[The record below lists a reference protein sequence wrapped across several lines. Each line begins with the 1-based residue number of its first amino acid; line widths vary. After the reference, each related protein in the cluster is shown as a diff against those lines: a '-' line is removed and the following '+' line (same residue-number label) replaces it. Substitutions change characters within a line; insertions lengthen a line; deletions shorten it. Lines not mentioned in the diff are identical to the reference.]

1 MAIVKDID
9 ITPEQRQLVCSI
21 FATHLPDTEV
31 WAYGSRVHWNA
42 TPSSDLDLVA
52 FCSDKSGL
60 ANCRDAFA
68 ESSLPFR
75 VDLFLWDEIPENFQ
89 DRIKQEYAVL
99 ISKKEVKWNK
109 ITFDDDTI
117 EIIDGDRG
125 TNYPR
130 NTDFSSK
137 GYCLFLNTGNVTKN
151 GFNFSDCMFISEEKD
166 NALRKGKLQRNDI
179 VLTTRG
185 TVGNVAL
192 YDEKVAYSD
201 VRINSGMVI
210 FRFNTSKI
218 LPQYAYYYLTS
229 PFFRG
234 AIEKACSGSAQPQLP
249 IRDIK
254 SLDFLYPSLSEQKRI
269 AGILSTFEDKIELNR
284 QMSKTL
290 EAMAEAL
297 FKSWFVDFE
306 PVRAKIAAIENGKDP
321 ELAAIM
327 SISGKTESQLA
338 EIKTSH
344 PDAYSELAHTASL
357 FPSAMVESEQGKIPE
372 GWQAVQLKDVT
383 TQITAR
389 IGERKCQ
396 VLSAVNSG
404 ELVLSVEHFNKQVFS
419 KETNKYIIVKPN
431 TYAYN
436 PSRIN
441 IGSLGRN
448 KFDFA
453 GCVSPIYV
461 VFSVAEEYISFFDQF
476 FASQTFKNEVLLRAS
491 GSVRQALNYS
501 DFGQIAL
508 QCPPL
513 SIMQAFNE
521 KIDIILQKLSALSA
535 EIQTLSNL
543 RDNHLAEFFSISE
556 ENEL

>member
-99 ISKKEVKWNK
+99 MPKQEVKWK
-109 ITFDDDTI
+109 YIPMRVFCTRVA
-117 EIIDGDRG
+117 DGTHATPKPVNAG
-125 TNYPR
+125 KKLVT
-130 NTDFSSK
+130 SK
-137 GYCLFLNTGNVTKN
+137 NIV
-151 GFNFSDCMFISEEKD
+151 
-166 NALRKGKLQRNDI
+166 KGKLSLEDCYCISQDDFDEINRRSKVDLGD
-179 VLTTRG
+179 VLLSMIG
-185 TVGNVAL
+185 TVGATCVIEIESDFAIKNVAL
-192 YDEKVAYSD
+192 LKNKDLLHGKYLNYYLSTSEGQLLIRERLRGTTQQYIPLED
-201 VRINSGMVI
+201 VRN
-210 FRFNTSKI
+210 
-218 LPQYAYYYLTS
+218 
-229 PFFRG
+229 
-234 AIEKACSGSAQPQLP
+234 LP
-249 IRDIK
+249 IKVPCNPDKMKEIVNV
-254 SLDFLYPSLSEQKRI
+254 LS
-269 AGILSTFEDKIELNR
+269 AFDDKIELNR
-284 QMSKTL
+284 KMSKML

-306 PVRAKIAAIENGKDP
+306 PVRAKIAAIGNGKDP
-321 ELAAIM
+321 ELAAMM
-327 SISGKTESQLA
+327 SISGKTEVQLA
-338 EIKTSH
+338 EMKTFY

-357 FPSAMVESEQGKIPE
+357 FPSVMVESEQGKIPE

-419 KETNKYIIVKPN
+419 KETNKYILVKPN

>member
-269 AGILSTFEDKIELNR
+269 AGILSTFDDKIELNR
-284 QMSKTL
+284 KMSKTL
-290 EAMAEAL
+290 EAMVEAL

-306 PVRAKIAAIENGKDP
+306 PVRAKIAAIGNGKDP
-321 ELAAIM
+321 ELAAMM
-327 SISGKTESQLA
+327 SISGKTEVQLA
-338 EIKTSH
+338 EMKTFY

-357 FPSAMVESEQGKIPE
+357 FPSTMVENEDFYEIPE
-372 GWQAVQLKDVT
+372 DWDIYNFSDILQESKEKCGDLDVPEFSVT
-383 TQITAR
+383 DNGIVPR
-389 IGERKCQ
+389 NEKFKKN
-396 VLSAVNSG
+396 LSASKNKNKLLCKNQ
-404 ELVLSVEHFNKQVFS
+404 LVFGMSREILNWGIMADEVGGVSSVYNVFNVSSDIDPEYLRMFITNQLIYFKDLIKPAAREGQSIDRKVLMQKKIYIPSKKLLEYWLKLHSTMNNRMKRLMEQQQTHLKQQ
-419 KETNKYIIVKPN
+419 EN
-431 TYAYN
+431 
-436 PSRIN
+436 
-441 IGSLGRN
+441 
-448 KFDFA
+448 
-453 GCVSPIYV
+453 
-461 VFSVAEEYISFFDQF
+461 
-476 FASQTFKNEVLLRAS
+476 
-491 GSVRQALNYS
+491 
-501 DFGQIAL
+501 
-508 QCPPL
+508 
-513 SIMQAFNE
+513 
-521 KIDIILQKLSALSA
+521 ILQNMFINQRGL
-535 EIQTLSNL
+535 E
-543 RDNHLAEFFSISE
+543 
-556 ENEL
+556 

>member
-9 ITPEQRQLVCSI
+9 ITPGQRQLVCSI

-52 FCSDKSGL
+52 FSSDKSEL

-99 ISKKEVKWNK
+99 MPKQEVKWK
-109 ITFDDDTI
+109 YIPMRVFCTRVA
-117 EIIDGDRG
+117 DGTHATPKPVNAG
-125 TNYPR
+125 KKLVT
-130 NTDFSSK
+130 SK
-137 GYCLFLNTGNVTKN
+137 NIV
-151 GFNFSDCMFISEEKD
+151 
-166 NALRKGKLQRNDI
+166 KGKLSLEDCYCISQDDFDEINRRSKVDLGD
-179 VLTTRG
+179 VLLSMIG
-185 TVGNVAL
+185 TVGATCVIEIEPDFAIKNVAL
-192 YDEKVAYSD
+192 LKNKDLLHGKYLNYYLSTSEGQLLIRERLRGTTQQYIPLED
-201 VRINSGMVI
+201 VRNLS
-210 FRFNTSKI
+210 
-218 LPQYAYYYLTS
+218 
-229 PFFRG
+229 
-234 AIEKACSGSAQPQLP
+234 
-249 IRDIK
+249 IK
-254 SLDFLYPSLSEQKRI
+254 VPCNPDKMKEI
-269 AGILSTFEDKIELNR
+269 VNILSVFDDKIELNR
-284 QMSKTL
+284 KMGKTL

-306 PVRAKIAAIENGKDP
+306 PVSAKIAAIENGKEP
-321 ELAAIM
+321 ELAAMM

-338 EIKTSH
+338 EMKTSH
-344 PDAYSELAHTASL
+344 PDAYSELAHTANL
-357 FPSAMVESEQGKIPE
+357 FPSVMVESEQGKIPE
-372 GWQAVQLKDVT
+372 GWQALQLKDVT

-389 IGERKCQ
+389 IGEKKCK
-396 VLSAVNSG
+396 VLSAVSSG
-404 ELVLSVEHFNKQVFS
+404 ELVLSEEHFNKQVFS
-419 KETNKYIIVKPN
+419 KETNKYILVEPN
-431 TYAYN
+431 AYAYN

-476 FASQTFKNEVLLRAS
+476 FASQTFKDEVLLRAS

-508 QCPPL
+508 QYPPL
-513 SIMQAFNE
+513 PIMQAFNT
-521 KIDIILQKLSALSA
+521 KINIILQKLYVLSA

-543 RDNHLAEFFSISE
+543 RDNHLTEFFSISE

>member
-99 ISKKEVKWNK
+99 MPKQEVKWK
-109 ITFDDDTI
+109 YIPMRVFCTRVA
-117 EIIDGDRG
+117 DGTHATPKPVNAG
-125 TNYPR
+125 KKLVT
-130 NTDFSSK
+130 SK
-137 GYCLFLNTGNVTKN
+137 NIV
-151 GFNFSDCMFISEEKD
+151 
-166 NALRKGKLQRNDI
+166 KGKLSLEDCYCISQDDFDEINRRSKVDLGD
-179 VLTTRG
+179 VLLSMIG
-185 TVGNVAL
+185 TVGATCVIEIESDFAIKNVAL
-192 YDEKVAYSD
+192 LKNKDLLHGKYLNYYLSTSEGQLLIRERLRGTTQQYIPLED
-201 VRINSGMVI
+201 VRN
-210 FRFNTSKI
+210 
-218 LPQYAYYYLTS
+218 
-229 PFFRG
+229 
-234 AIEKACSGSAQPQLP
+234 LP
-249 IRDIK
+249 IKVPCNPDKMKEIVNV
-254 SLDFLYPSLSEQKRI
+254 LS
-269 AGILSTFEDKIELNR
+269 AFDDKIELNR
-284 QMSKTL
+284 KMSKML
-290 EAMAEAL
+290 EAMVEAL

-306 PVRAKIAAIENGKDP
+306 PVRAKIAAIGNGKDP
-321 ELAAIM
+321 ELAAMM
-327 SISGKTESQLA
+327 SISGKTEVQLA
-338 EIKTSH
+338 EMKTFY

-357 FPSAMVESEQGKIPE
+357 FPSVMVESEQGKIPE

-419 KETNKYIIVKPN
+419 KETNKYILVKPN

-476 FASQTFKNEVLLRAS
+476 FASQTFKDEVLLRAS

-508 QCPPL
+508 QYPPL
-513 SIMQAFNE
+513 PIMQAFNT
-521 KIDIILQKLSALSA
+521 KIDIISQKLSVLSA

-543 RDNHLAEFFSISE
+543 RDNHLTEFFSISE

>member
-99 ISKKEVKWNK
+99 MPKQEVKWK
-109 ITFDDDTI
+109 YIPMRVFCTRVA
-117 EIIDGDRG
+117 DGTHATPKPVNAG
-125 TNYPR
+125 KKLVT
-130 NTDFSSK
+130 SK
-137 GYCLFLNTGNVTKN
+137 NIV
-151 GFNFSDCMFISEEKD
+151 
-166 NALRKGKLQRNDI
+166 KGKLSLEDCYCISQDDFDEINRRSKVDLGD
-179 VLTTRG
+179 VLLSMIG
-185 TVGNVAL
+185 TVGATCVIEIESDFAIKNVAL
-192 YDEKVAYSD
+192 LKNKDLLHGKYLNYYLSTSEGQLLIRERLRGTTQQYIPLED
-201 VRINSGMVI
+201 VRN
-210 FRFNTSKI
+210 
-218 LPQYAYYYLTS
+218 
-229 PFFRG
+229 
-234 AIEKACSGSAQPQLP
+234 LP
-249 IRDIK
+249 IKVPCNPDKMKEIVNV
-254 SLDFLYPSLSEQKRI
+254 LS
-269 AGILSTFEDKIELNR
+269 AFDDKIELNR
-284 QMSKTL
+284 KMSKML

-306 PVRAKIAAIENGKDP
+306 PVRAKIAAIGNGKDP
-321 ELAAIM
+321 ELAAMM
-327 SISGKTESQLA
+327 SISGKTEVQLA
-338 EIKTSH
+338 EMKTFY

-357 FPSAMVESEQGKIPE
+357 FPSVMVESEQGEIPE

-419 KETNKYIIVKPN
+419 KETNKYILVKPN

-476 FASQTFKNEVLLRAS
+476 FASQTFKDEVLLRAS

-508 QCPPL
+508 QYPPL
-513 SIMQAFNE
+513 PIMQAFNT
-521 KIDIILQKLSALSA
+521 KIDIISQKLSVLSA

-543 RDNHLAEFFSISE
+543 RDNHLTEFFSISE

>member
-99 ISKKEVKWNK
+99 MPKQEVKWK
-109 ITFDDDTI
+109 YIPMRVFCTRVA
-117 EIIDGDRG
+117 DGTHATPKPVNAG
-125 TNYPR
+125 KKLVT
-130 NTDFSSK
+130 SK
-137 GYCLFLNTGNVTKN
+137 NIV
-151 GFNFSDCMFISEEKD
+151 
-166 NALRKGKLQRNDI
+166 KGKLSLEDCYCISQDDFDEINRRSKVDLGD
-179 VLTTRG
+179 VLLSMIG
-185 TVGNVAL
+185 TVGATCVIEIESDFAIKNVAL
-192 YDEKVAYSD
+192 LKNKDLLHGKYLNYYLSTSEGQLLIRERLRGTTQQYIPLED
-201 VRINSGMVI
+201 VRN
-210 FRFNTSKI
+210 
-218 LPQYAYYYLTS
+218 
-229 PFFRG
+229 
-234 AIEKACSGSAQPQLP
+234 LP
-249 IRDIK
+249 IKVPCNPDKMKEIVNV
-254 SLDFLYPSLSEQKRI
+254 LS
-269 AGILSTFEDKIELNR
+269 AFDDKIELNR
-284 QMSKTL
+284 KMSKML

-306 PVRAKIAAIENGKDP
+306 PVRAKIAAIGNGKDP
-321 ELAAIM
+321 ELAAMM
-327 SISGKTESQLA
+327 SISGKTEVQLA
-338 EIKTSH
+338 EMKTFY

-357 FPSAMVESEQGKIPE
+357 FPSVMVESEQGKIPE

-419 KETNKYIIVKPN
+419 KETNKYILVKPN

-476 FASQTFKNEVLLRAS
+476 FASQTFKDEVLLRAS

-508 QCPPL
+508 QYPPL
-513 SIMQAFNE
+513 PIMQAFNT
-521 KIDIILQKLSALSA
+521 KIDIISQKLSVLSA

-543 RDNHLAEFFSISE
+543 RDNHLTEFFSISE

>member
-99 ISKKEVKWNK
+99 ISKKEVKWDKVKLAETVSLLGDGLHGTPIYNPNGAYTFINGNNLSSGFIIVKEDTKRVSVDEYNK
-109 ITFDDDTI
+109 YKKDLTDRTVLVSINGTI
-117 EIIDGDRG
+117 
-125 TNYPR
+125 
-130 NTDFSSK
+130 
-137 GYCLFLNTGNVTKN
+137 
-151 GFNFSDCMFISEEKD
+151 
-166 NALRKGKLQRNDI
+166 
-179 VLTTRG
+179 
-185 TVGNVAL
+185 GNVAL
-192 YDEKVAYSD
+192 YRGEKCILGKSACYLNVKKEYSRKFIYYVLTHPNFQNYAVSVATGTTIKNVSLKQMRDYE
-201 VRINSGMVI
+201 
-210 FRFNTSKI
+210 FFCPP
-218 LPQYAYYYLTS
+218 LP
-229 PFFRG
+229 
-234 AIEKACSGSAQPQLP
+234 
-249 IRDIK
+249 
-254 SLDFLYPSLSEQKRI
+254 EQKRI
-269 AGILSTFEDKIELNR
+269 AGILSAFDDKIELNR
-284 QMSKTL
+284 KMSKML

-306 PVRAKIAAIENGKDP
+306 PVRAKIAAIGNGKDP

-327 SISGKTESQLA
+327 SISGKTEVQLA
-338 EIKTSH
+338 EMKTFY

-357 FPSAMVESEQGKIPE
+357 FPSVMVESEQGKIPE

-419 KETNKYIIVKPN
+419 KETNKYILVKPN

-476 FASQTFKNEVLLRAS
+476 FASQTFKDEVLLRAS

-508 QCPPL
+508 QYPPL
-513 SIMQAFNE
+513 PIMQAFNT
-521 KIDIILQKLSALSA
+521 KIDIISQKLSVLSA

-543 RDNHLAEFFSISE
+543 RDNHLTEFFSISE

>member
-99 ISKKEVKWNK
+99 MPKQEVKWK
-109 ITFDDDTI
+109 YIPMRVFCTRVA
-117 EIIDGDRG
+117 DGTHATPKPVNAG
-125 TNYPR
+125 KKLVT
-130 NTDFSSK
+130 SK
-137 GYCLFLNTGNVTKN
+137 NIV
-151 GFNFSDCMFISEEKD
+151 
-166 NALRKGKLQRNDI
+166 KGKLSLEDCYCISQDDFDEINRRSKVDLGD
-179 VLTTRG
+179 VLLSMIG
-185 TVGNVAL
+185 TVGATCVIEIESDFAIKNVAL
-192 YDEKVAYSD
+192 LKNKDLLHGKYLNYYLSTSEGQLLIRERLRGTTQQYIPLED
-201 VRINSGMVI
+201 VRN
-210 FRFNTSKI
+210 
-218 LPQYAYYYLTS
+218 
-229 PFFRG
+229 
-234 AIEKACSGSAQPQLP
+234 LP
-249 IRDIK
+249 IKVPCNPDKMKEIVNV
-254 SLDFLYPSLSEQKRI
+254 LS
-269 AGILSTFEDKIELNR
+269 AFDDKIELNR
-284 QMSKTL
+284 KMSKTL
-290 EAMAEAL
+290 EAMVEAL

-306 PVRAKIAAIENGKDP
+306 PVRAKIAAIGNGKDP
-321 ELAAIM
+321 ELAAMM
-327 SISGKTESQLA
+327 SISGKTEVQLA
-338 EIKTSH
+338 EMKTFY

-357 FPSAMVESEQGKIPE
+357 FPSVMVESEQGKIPK

-419 KETNKYIIVKPN
+419 KETNKYILVKPN

-476 FASQTFKNEVLLRAS
+476 FASQTFKDEVLLRAS

-508 QCPPL
+508 QYPPL
-513 SIMQAFNE
+513 PIMQAFNT
-521 KIDIILQKLSALSA
+521 KIDIISQKLSVLSA

-543 RDNHLAEFFSISE
+543 RDNHLTEFFSISE

>member
-1 MAIVKDID
+1 M
-9 ITPEQRQLVCSI
+9 
-21 FATHLPDTEV
+21 

-99 ISKKEVKWNK
+99 ISKKEVKWDKVKLAETVSLLGDGLHGTPIYNPNGVYTFINGNNLSSGFIIVKEDTKRVSVDEYNK
-109 ITFDDDTI
+109 YKKDLTDRTVLVSINGTI
-117 EIIDGDRG
+117 
-125 TNYPR
+125 
-130 NTDFSSK
+130 
-137 GYCLFLNTGNVTKN
+137 
-151 GFNFSDCMFISEEKD
+151 
-166 NALRKGKLQRNDI
+166 
-179 VLTTRG
+179 
-185 TVGNVAL
+185 GNVAL
-192 YDEKVAYSD
+192 YRGEKCILGKSACYLNVKKEYSRKFIYYVLTHPNFQNYAVSVATGTTIKNVSLKQMRDYE
-201 VRINSGMVI
+201 
-210 FRFNTSKI
+210 FFCPP
-218 LPQYAYYYLTS
+218 LP
-229 PFFRG
+229 
-234 AIEKACSGSAQPQLP
+234 
-249 IRDIK
+249 
-254 SLDFLYPSLSEQKRI
+254 EQKRI
-269 AGILSTFEDKIELNR
+269 AGILSAFDDKIELNR
-284 QMSKTL
+284 KMSKML

-327 SISGKTESQLA
+327 SISGKTEVQLA
-338 EIKTSH
+338 EMKTFY

-357 FPSAMVESEQGKIPE
+357 FPSVMVESEQGKIPE

-419 KETNKYIIVKPN
+419 KETNKYILVKPN

-476 FASQTFKNEVLLRAS
+476 FASQTFKDEVLLRAS

-508 QCPPL
+508 QYPPL
-513 SIMQAFNE
+513 PIMQAFNT
-521 KIDIILQKLSALSA
+521 KIDIISQKLSVLSA

-543 RDNHLAEFFSISE
+543 RDNHLTEFFSISE